1 MLIELFRE
9 DEAVHLFRD
18 TFVALKVR
26 ERVCV
31 SGMGGEAMHYS
42 VYAEVRT
49 DFLLWLKKA
58 CHSHLARHAIHCY
71 PALR

>member
-1 MLIELFRE
+1 MQLITDMLIELFRE

-26 ERVCV
+26 VCVCVCV

-49 DFLLWLKKA
+49 DFLL
-58 CHSHLARHAIHCY
+58 
-71 PALR
+71 